1 MALTAVP
8 SIGGRPE
15 DTSPWCVACGPGGG
29 IDFALNV
36 LLYLPFGLGLGA
48 LRFRPRSAAAVTVFL
63 TSLAIE
69 LLQINVIS
77 GRDANL
83 GDLIANTAGGLIGV
97 WLGFRWRSLVYPRAS
112 ESLRLAWIWGL
123 LWLGLIA
130 ASTWAVRVNIPEPP
144 WWAQLALKDNE
155 PQTFRGRVLQT
166 SIGGIS
172 VRGDSVENGVE
183 LRAALLDGAAA
194 TVTAVIPGPSTM
206 RSSIFVIADTTEAP
220 IFTLA
225 QDGRDAVFHVQT
237 FAGTTLG
244 LQGLSIRL
252 PGAFSAVPGDTVLLA
267 GQQTRKFLSIS
278 AQRGGTRI
286 TRTVPIS
293 PNWSWTFFLPFEYS
307 IGPATWRGT
316 ALWIAL
322 LVLPLGYWLGRSGG
336 LGGAEA
342 RSSAAL
348 VLVSVAVAGL
358 WAIPRVG
365 GLEASGWAEL
375 CSWTVGVASGLLI
388 GLLSVRR
395 VMLSFDVTDSTDS
408 DLADSHIP
416 TNWRPTGDPI

>member
-63 TSLAIE
+63 TSLATE

-144 WWAQLALKDNE
+144 WWA
-155 PQTFRGRVLQT
+155 
-166 SIGGIS
+166 
-172 VRGDSVENGVE
+172 
-183 LRAALLDGAAA
+183 
-194 TVTAVIPGPSTM
+194 
-206 RSSIFVIADTTEAP
+206 
-220 IFTLA
+220 
-225 QDGRDAVFHVQT
+225 
-237 FAGTTLG
+237 
-244 LQGLSIRL
+244 
-252 PGAFSAVPGDTVLLA
+252 
-267 GQQTRKFLSIS
+267 
-278 AQRGGTRI
+278 
-286 TRTVPIS
+286 
-293 PNWSWTFFLPFEYS
+293 
-307 IGPATWRGT
+307 
-316 ALWIAL
+316 
-322 LVLPLGYWLGRSGG
+322 
-336 LGGAEA
+336 
-342 RSSAAL
+342 
-348 VLVSVAVAGL
+348 
-358 WAIPRVG
+358 
-365 GLEASGWAEL
+365 
-375 CSWTVGVASGLLI
+375 
-388 GLLSVRR
+388 
-395 VMLSFDVTDSTDS
+395 
-408 DLADSHIP
+408 
-416 TNWRPTGDPI
+416 